1 MKPVWLSLAMV
12 RAAHAES
19 VARYGGAAELRDLG
33 LLESALDRPRNLYA
47 HGDEPSVFE
56 LAAGDFAGIV
66 RNHVFLDGNKRAGVL
81 AAVMFLNL
89 NGYTFAPNE
98 AEAYT
103 VVMALAAGEV
113 DEKATAA
120 WIAEN
125 AAPRNG

>member
-1 MKPVWLSLAMV
+1 MKPVGLSLAMV

-103 VVMALAAGEV
+103 VVMALAAGEI
-113 DEKATAA
+113 DEKAAAA

>member
-33 LLESALDRPRNLYA
+33 LLQSALDRPRNLYA

-56 LAAGDFAGIV
+56 LAAADFAVIV
-66 RNHVFLDGNKRAGVL
+66 RNHPFLDGNKRAGVL

-89 NGYTFAPNE
+89 NGYTFTPNE
-98 AEAYT
+98 AEVYT
-103 VVMALAAGEV
+103 VVMALAAGEI
-113 DEKATAA
+113 DEKAPAA

-125 AAPRNG
+125 ASPRDG

>member
-103 VVMALAAGEV
+103 VVMARAAGEV
-113 DEKATAA
+113 DEKAPAA